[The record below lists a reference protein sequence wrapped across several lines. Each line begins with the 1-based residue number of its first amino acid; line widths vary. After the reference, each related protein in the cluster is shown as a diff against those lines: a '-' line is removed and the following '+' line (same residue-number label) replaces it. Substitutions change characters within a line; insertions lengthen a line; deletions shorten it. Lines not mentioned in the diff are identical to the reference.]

1 VIKLGGHDQYRKRKM
16 HGVIEEGADRHDRL
30 ATMRDPDRA
39 AAREILWD
47 YARGIGILL
56 VVYGH
61 VLRGLNSGGMV
72 ADGHW
77 LMATDYA
84 IYTFHMPL
92 FFLLAGMNAGRG
104 LARSGFLR
112 SKLMTIVYPYF
123 LWSLIQGLVQVIMSG
138 STNLPFHLSDLAA
151 AIFWKPLGQF
161 WFLYALLLC
170 HIFVF
175 LTTANRLRVSVF
187 ALAAY
192 LVGINFELGIVS
204 QSLQFFLFYAAGLL
218 AAEHLKAVAE
228 RLANPAGIAATF
240 IATGGSIY
248 TASRLGGFSA
258 PWALPAALLGMLLVL
273 QVSAALARSNR
284 MRIIELLGLA
294 SMPIYLMHILAAS
307 GARIVLSKLGI
318 TDVYLHLGIGFLLGV
333 LFPLA
338 FYYFVYLVKKEKF
351 AGFTRGRTVFNKF
364 RPA

>member
-1 VIKLGGHDQYRKRKM
+1 M
-16 HGVIEEGADRHDRL
+16 HPVIERSADRYDQSSE
-30 ATMRDPDRA
+30 PKSV
-39 AAREILWD
+39 AAREVLWD

-72 ADGHW
+72 ADDHW
-77 LMATDYA
+77 LMASDYA

-92 FFLLAGMNAGRG
+92 FFLLAGMNAGKG

-112 SKLMTIVYPYF
+112 SKLMTIIYPYL
-123 LWSLIQGLVQVIMSG
+123 LWSVLQGLVQVAMSD
-138 STNLPFHLSDLAA
+138 STNLPFHLSDLTA
-151 AIFWKPLGQF
+151 AILWKPLGQF

-175 LTTANRLRVSVF
+175 LTTANRLRVTLF

-192 LVGINFELGIVS
+192 LVGINFELGILS

-218 AAEHLKAVAE
+218 AARHLKVVVE
-228 RLANPAGIAATF
+228 RFANPAGIATTF
-240 IATGGSIY
+240 MAAGIAIY
-248 TASRLGGFSA
+248 AASALGGYA
-258 PWALPAALLGMLLVL
+258 DPWALPAAFLGMFLVL
-273 QVSAALARSNR
+273 QVAALLARSNR

-307 GARIVLSKLGI
+307 GARIVLSKLGV
-318 TDVYLHLGIGFLLGV
+318 TDISLHLGIGLALGV

-338 FYYFVYLVKKEKF
+338 AYYCIYLVRKEKF
-351 AGFTRGRTVFNKF
+351 AGFTRGSAVFNKF
-364 RPA
+364 RHV